1 MTVDDE
7 PDGPPPGALDDQ
19 DGPGASVP
27 AEDRPADDEDR
38 LAEDRSADGED
49 RPADDEA
56 ARGSA
61 RWPLLLG
68 VAAGVLALDQL
79 TKAWAVAELGDGH
92 VIDLIGS
99 LRLRLVLNY
108 GAAFSLTDGRGPL
121 ISVLALVV
129 VAVLLRT
136 GRHATRPAMAVSLGM
151 VVGGAFGNLLDRAF
165 RDGDGLFGGGVVDFV
180 DLQWWPVFN
189 VADAAIVVGALLLFV
204 LQWREPDPAADAG
217 RRR

>member
-1 MTVDDE
+1 MDDE
-7 PDGPPPGALDDQ
+7 PDGQPPGALGDHGDGDDQ
-19 DGPGASVP
+19 GGGDGSDTA
-27 AEDRPADDEDR
+27 DRPVTDEVAHR
-38 LAEDRSADGED
+38 
-49 RPADDEA
+49 
-56 ARGSA
+56 SA

-68 VAAGVLALDQL
+68 VAAAILATDQL

-92 VIDLIGS
+92 IIDLVGS

-121 ISVLALVV
+121 ISILALVV

-180 DLQWWPVFN
+180 DLGWWPVFN
-189 VADAAIVVGALLLFV
+189 VADAAIVVGACLLFL
-204 LQWREPDPAADAG
+204 LQWREPDSEADPG